1 MPPVPSEVPFGR
13 SNAATC
19 SPDRRDYRKLWTAA
33 TISLF
38 GTQVSLVAIP
48 VIAVLL
54 LDVPPY
60 QVALLGT
67 IEFLPFLLFTLPAG
81 AWVDRLPR
89 RLILVVGDFGRAVS
103 LLSIPIAYELGVLT
117 IWQLFIVGFVNGTLT
132 VFFDVADQSFLPAIL
147 ESDDLIEGNSK
158 LQISSSAAQI
168 LGQPLGGG
176 LVGLLSAPVAV
187 LLDAF
192 SFVASGGLIFWIRKR
207 EPKRAP
213 PTDADGR
220 LTAQPSIRGRDRG
233 GPPLRPRPPVPA
245 LHRRQRRACRTCS
258 RTSPSRRSPSSPIAC
273 LELTPFMV
281 GVIGGVG
288 SIGVLLGALVAGRI
302 AERIGVGRT
311 ILWSIALSGPATL
324 IAAFA
329 QPATAV
335 PLLIASIFLASLT
348 GVVYNINQVSLRQ
361 AITPERI
368 QGRMNATMRF
378 LVWGTIPIGSII
390 GGILASIPAVGARG
404 VLVIGGVLGCFAFVP
419 ILFSPVR
426 SLQRIPSPPST
437 ALGHGAPRRA
447 MPGWPARARRSTDR
461 GRSGQ
466 AGPSSIGTWT
476 PRARA
481 TSIARS

>member
-1 MPPVPSEVPFGR
+1 MAAPRRNLLAR
-13 SNAATC
+13 S
-19 SPDRRDYRKLWTAA
+19 SDYRKLWTAA

-54 LDVPPY
+54 LDAPPY

-89 RLILVVGDFGRAVS
+89 RLILVFGDFGRAVS
-103 LLSIPIAYELGVLT
+103 LLSIPIAYELGALS
-117 IWQLFIVGFVNGTLT
+117 IWQLFIVGFINGTLT

-147 ESDDLIEGNSK
+147 EPDDLIEGNSK
-158 LQISSSAAQI
+158 LQISGSAAQV

-176 LVGLLSAPVAV
+176 LVGLLSAPIAV
-187 LLDAF
+187 LMDAL
-192 SFVASGGLIFWIRKR
+192 SFVLSGGLIFWIRKR

-213 PTDADGR
+213 EGSADAGSPGPV
-220 LTAQPSIRGRDRG
+220 AGIRHEIAEGLHYVLG
-233 GPPLRPRPPVPA
+233 HPYLRYIAASTGLSNLFSNIAFATFAVFTY
-245 LHRRQRRACRTCS
+245 RT
-258 RTSPSRRSPSSPIAC
+258 

-281 GVIGGVG
+281 GVIGGLGSVG
-288 SIGVLLGALVAGRI
+288 ILVGALVAGRI

-311 ILWSIALSGPATL
+311 ILWSMVVSGPSTL
-324 IAAFA
+324 LAAFA
-329 QPATAV
+329 QPDNAV
-335 PLLIASIFLASLT
+335 PWLIASVFLGSFT

-390 GGILASIPAVGARG
+390 GGILASFPLIGARG
-404 VLVIGGVLGCFAFVP
+404 ALVIGGVLGCFAFVP
-419 ILFSPVR
+419 ILFSSVR
-426 SLQRIPSPPST
+426 TLQRIPMPEPTSPEIDLLDADAGMSS
-437 ALGHGAPRRA
+437 
-447 MPGWPARARRSTDR
+447 PG
-461 GRSGQ
+461 
-466 AGPSSIGTWT
+466 SSLD
-476 PRARA
+476 
-481 TSIARS
+481 